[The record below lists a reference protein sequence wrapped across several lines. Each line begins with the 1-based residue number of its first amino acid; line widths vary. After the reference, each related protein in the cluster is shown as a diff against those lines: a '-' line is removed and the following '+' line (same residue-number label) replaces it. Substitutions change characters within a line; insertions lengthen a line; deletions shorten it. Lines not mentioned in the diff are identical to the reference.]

1 MRTENTSR
9 TPPETPLSE
18 LARWAG
24 DQPARIHVEDVEGR
38 SLSYAETA
46 TEARRWAAAYRS
58 IGVETGEI
66 VVTMQ
71 NNTIDS
77 LLGWYGLGWLGATEA
92 PVNVD
97 YRGDLLAHA
106 LNLTRARTM
115 ACLGQFVPR
124 LLQVA
129 DRLDHL
135 QRVVVLDAGEVP
147 ELPWRSWATAELLA
161 AAAPADD
168 LELPAPWQIGAIL
181 FTSGTTGPS
190 KAVRL
195 PWAQIV
201 ASARGAFLTDDLT
214 ADEVIYNPGPTYHIG
229 SKCFPAL
236 ASLLGARHVMRPW
249 ISETRMAD
257 DYVKHAVTTG
267 TPPREWVLEP
277 DAPDAVSSALRNV
290 LVPTMHPT
298 FIPARE
304 RLGWRT
310 YSTFNMT
317 ELSCPVGCP
326 VWNADR
332 FDDRGRASQGT
343 VRPGYEVRIVD
354 EHDQPLPP
362 GEVGEIVI
370 RSDVPWVLN
379 AGYLHMPD
387 ATAAAWQGGWFH
399 TGDAG
404 CIDEEGWFYFLDRL
418 KDCIRRRGENISS
431 YDVEMSVMAHPEI
444 ALAAAIAVK
453 ENDRP
458 GANEEVKVCCVRTEG
473 SPLDGEGLVR
483 WLIGRMPRFMIP
495 RYVEFFDELPLT
507 PTQKVRKVEL
517 RKSPLTERT
526 FDRETVGIEIPRDA

>member
-1 MRTENTSR
+1 MQAEKPLR
-9 TPPETPLSE
+9 TPPETSLSE
-18 LARWAG
+18 LARRAER
-24 DQPARIHVEDVEGR
+24 DPRRVHVEDVDGR

-46 TEARRWAAAYRS
+46 TEARRWAAVYRS
-58 IGVETGEI
+58 IGVEPGEI

-77 LLGWYGLGWLGATEA
+77 LLGWYGLSWLGATEA

-97 YRGDLLAHA
+97 YRADLLVHA

-129 DRLDHL
+129 DRLEHL
-135 QRVVVLDAGEVP
+135 RQVVVLDDEEVP
-147 ELPWRSWATAELLA
+147 ELPWRFWVASELLA
-161 AAAPADD
+161 GAEPADD

-201 ASARGAFLTDDLT
+201 AMAQGAFLIEDLN
-214 ADEVIYNPGPTYHIG
+214 ADEVIYNPGPTYHVG
-229 SKCFPAL
+229 SKCFPTL

-249 ISETRMAD
+249 ISESRIAE
-257 DYVKHAVTTG
+257 DYLRHGVTTG
-267 TPPREWVLEP
+267 TAPREWVLEP
-277 DAPDAVSSALRNV
+277 DAPEAVASALRNV

-298 FIPARE
+298 FIPPRE
-304 RLGWRT
+304 RRGWRT

-317 ELSCPVGCP
+317 ELSCPVGYP
-326 VWNADR
+326 TWSADR

-362 GEVGEIVI
+362 GEVGEIVF
-370 RSDVPWVLN
+370 RSDIPWVLN
-379 AGYLHMPD
+379 AGYLNMPEP
-387 ATAAAWQGGWFH
+387 TAAAWQGGWFH

-404 CIDEEGWFYFLDRL
+404 YLDGEGWFYFIDRL

-431 YDVEMSVMAHPEI
+431 FDVEMSVMAHPEV

-458 GANEEVKVCCVRTEG
+458 GANEEVKVCCVRTED
-473 SPLDGEGLVR
+473 SSLDGEGLVR
-483 WLIGRMPRFMIP
+483 WLIGKMPRFMVP

-517 RKSPLTERT
+517 RKVPLTERT
-526 FDRETVGIEIPRDA
+526 FDRDAAGIEIPRDG

>member
-1 MRTENTSR
+1 MR

-18 LARWAG
+18 LARRAR
-24 DQPARIHVEDVEGR
+24 DQPGRIHVEDVEGR

-46 TEARRWAAAYRS
+46 TEARRWAAAYRG
-58 IGVETGEI
+58 IGVEADEI

-71 NNTIDS
+71 NNTIES

-97 YRGDLLAHA
+97 YRADLLVHA

-124 LLQVA
+124 LIKVA
-129 DRLDHL
+129 NRLEHL
-135 QRVVVLDAGEVP
+135 RQVVVLDDGDVP
-147 ELPWRSWATAELLA
+147 ELPWPSWNVAELLA
-161 AAAPADD
+161 EAEPADD
-168 LELPAPWQIGAIL
+168 LELPAPWRIGAIL

-201 ASARGAFLTDDLT
+201 ASAQGAFLTGDLT

-249 ISETRMAD
+249 ISQSQMVD
-257 DYVKHAVTTG
+257 DYLRHGVTTG
-267 TPPREWVLEP
+267 TPPTEWVYEP
-277 DAPDAVSSALRNV
+277 DRPEAASAPLRNV

-298 FIPARE
+298 FIPPRE

-317 ELSCPVGCP
+317 ELSCPVGYP

-343 VRPGYEVRIVD
+343 VRPGYAVRIVD

-379 AGYLHMPD
+379 AGYLNMAE
-387 ATAAAWQGGWFH
+387 ATADAWRGGWFH

-404 CIDEEGWFYFLDRL
+404 YLDEDGWFYFIDRL

-431 YDVEMSVMAHPEI
+431 YDVEMSVMAHPEV
-444 ALAAAIAVK
+444 ALAGAIAVK
-453 ENDRP
+453 EHDRP
-458 GANEEVKVCCVRTEG
+458 GADEEVKVCCVRTDG
-473 SPLDGEGLVR
+473 SALDGEGLVR
-483 WLIGRMPRFMIP
+483 WLIGRMPRFMVP

-526 FDRETVGIEIPRDA
+526 FDREAAGIEIPRDG

>member
-1 MRTENTSR
+1 MKAGTNVH
-9 TPPETPLSE
+9 TPPETPLSQ
-18 LARWAG
+18 LARWAEHE
-24 DQPARIHVEDVEGR
+24 PERIHVGDVEGR
-38 SLSYAETA
+38 SLSYSETA
-46 TEARRWAAAYRS
+46 TEARRWAAMYRR
-58 IGVETGEI
+58 IGVERDEI

-71 NNTIDS
+71 NNTMDS

-97 YRGDLLAHA
+97 YRGDLLVHA

-115 ACLGQFVPR
+115 ACLGHFVPR

-129 DRLDHL
+129 DRLEHL
-135 QRVVVLDAGEVP
+135 EQVIVLDTQSVP
-147 ELPWRSWATAELLA
+147 ELAWRSWQVAQLLTEVE
-161 AAAPADD
+161 PADD

-201 ASARGAFLTDDLT
+201 ATAKGAFPYEDLT

-229 SKCFPAL
+229 SKCFPTL

-249 ISETRMAD
+249 ISMTQVAE
-257 DYVKHAVTTG
+257 DYVRHGVTTG
-267 TPPREWVLEP
+267 TPPEQWIFEP
-277 DAPDAVSSALRNV
+277 DSPDAASSALHNV
-290 LVPTMHPT
+290 LIPTMHPS
-298 FIPARE
+298 IVPARE
-304 RLGWRT
+304 RRGWRT

-317 ELSCPVGCP
+317 EVSCPVGSP
-326 VWNADR
+326 TWNADR
-332 FDDRGRASQGT
+332 FDDRGRGSQGQ

-370 RSDVPWVLN
+370 RSDIPWVLN
-379 AGYLHMPD
+379 AGYLHMPA
-387 ATAAAWQGGWFH
+387 ATADAWRGGWFH

-404 CIDEEGWFYFLDRL
+404 YINGEGWFYFLDRM

-431 YDVEMSVMAHPEI
+431 YDVEMSVMAHPGI
-444 ALAAAIAVK
+444 ALVAAIAVK
-453 ENDRP
+453 DSDMP
-458 GANEEVKVCCVRTEG
+458 GADEEVKACCVRTEG
-473 SPLDGEGLVR
+473 SSLDGETLVR
-483 WLIGRMPRFMIP
+483 WLIGRMPRFMVP

-517 RKSPLTERT
+517 RKSPLTEHT
-526 FDRETVGIEIPRDA
+526 FDREAAGIEIPRD